1 MSMPKKP
8 DISIIIV
15 NYRVQKELFKCIDSI
30 YKTCTDI
37 SFEIIV
43 VDNDEVKT
51 LQSPLA
57 KKFPKVI
64 YVPSSKN
71 VGWGSGIN
79 IGAKYAKG
87 EYLYLLNPDTILL
100 PHALELLFNFAKEN
114 SKLGIIASRLVDFN
128 NKPFYPLG
136 SKELTPLSAMI
147 SYTFLEKIFPFSFFA
162 SKFFEGV
169 KKGDVT
175 YMEVPPLAAS
185 LIKKKVFNAVG
196 GFDKNIF
203 LYFEEF
209 DFGKRLKSKSYV
221 SVIHDR
227 SFVMHA
233 VGASTKKR
241 LDSNQFFKDSRKYY
255 FTKYFGL
262 TTSKILQIFFK

>member
-1 MSMPKKP
+1 MPKKL

-15 NYRVQKELFKCIDSI
+15 NYRVQKELFKCIESI
-30 YKTCTDI
+30 YKTCTDLN
-37 SFEIIV
+37 FEILV

-51 LQSPLA
+51 LEDPLS

-64 YVPSSKN
+64 YIPSSKN

-79 IGAKYAKG
+79 IGAKFAKG
-87 EYLYLLNPDTILL
+87 DYLYLLNPDTILL
-100 PHALELLFNFAKEN
+100 PSALKLLFEFAKDN
-114 SKLGIIASRLVDFN
+114 PKLGIIASRLVDFKQ
-128 NKPFYPLG
+128 KPFYPLG

-162 SKFFEGV
+162 KKFFEGE
-169 KKGDVT
+169 KRGDVT

-185 LIKKKVFNAVG
+185 LIKKSIFNAVG

-209 DFGKRLKSKSYV
+209 DFSKRLKAKNYL
-221 SVIHDR
+221 SVIHDQ

-255 FTKYFGL
+255 FTKYFGA
-262 TTSKILQIFFK
+262 TTSNILQVFFR